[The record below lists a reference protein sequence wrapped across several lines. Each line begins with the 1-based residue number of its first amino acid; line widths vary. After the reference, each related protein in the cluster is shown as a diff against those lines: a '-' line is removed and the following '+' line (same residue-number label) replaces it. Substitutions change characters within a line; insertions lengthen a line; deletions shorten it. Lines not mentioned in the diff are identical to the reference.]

1 MVCERFD
8 IRIHPMTH
16 THTGVVVQYNPSLI
30 YIYKEQWWWWWW
42 WMERENLHHRLYEII
57 PERLI
62 SRAVPATGLFVETVR
77 AVVRSATL
85 WPTAPLIAG
94 PVLRG
99 SLGFLFVPFSSDINA
114 IVDSMQTPTR
124 RFSTIPR
131 DKWYNFY
138 IGIQNWYNKK

>member
-1 MVCERFD
+1 
-8 IRIHPMTH
+8 
-16 THTGVVVQYNPSLI
+16 
-30 YIYKEQWWWWWW
+30 
-42 WMERENLHHRLYEII
+42 MERENLHHRLYEII

-124 RFSTIPR
+124 RFSTKPR